1 MSVFT
6 LAKWGNATGVRIP
19 KPFLKQ
25 LGLEAGDKV
34 NITLEKNGLVISKTG
49 PSLENT
55 LEGDTTSNRHEEHFK
70 KPYGKEVL

>member
-6 LAKWGNATGVRIP
+6 LTKWGNATGVRIP

-34 NITLEKNGLVISKTG
+34 NITLEKNELVISKTS
-49 PSLENT
+49 PSLEDM
-55 LEGDTTSNRHEEHFK
+55 LEGYTASNRHEEHFK
-70 KPYGKEVL
+70 EPYGKELL